1 MKFMDNVQ
9 FAFTVDDVC
18 LKDFSSVYGFRQLLD
33 FLNEED
39 VPATFFVVPF
49 DSDIPL
55 DKKPEWVDILQEAL
69 STGHELALHGY
80 RHQAFEWGIPP
91 EFIMAYEHE
100 ESRRLTENRKEIE
113 SHFTVEKFSAKLNLG
128 LDIFQQALSLRPKGF
143 RAPYASTCPALL
155 PAVKSC
161 GFDYDS
167 TLIINP
173 KGWKYVVKDY
183 TPGIIWRKD
192 VPHGPFRHTAGLVE
206 IPIMAEYTWFLKAAD
221 IERHFGLIKEDFD
234 LSAETGGT
242 MVPVCHVG
250 PVTGPN
256 DAGLEV
262 YRRLF
267 RHARKKGVIFQTLS
281 KIAANLG
288 LDRRCSAGS

>member
-1 MKFMDNVQ
+1 MDKVQ

-18 LKDFSSVYGFRQLLD
+18 LKNFSSVAGFQQLLD
-33 FLNEED
+33 FLKQEG

-55 DKKPEWVDILQEAL
+55 YKKPEWVEVLQKAL
-69 STGHELALHGY
+69 SAGHELALHGY

-100 ESRRLTENRKEIE
+100 ESRRLAENRPEIE
-113 SHFTVEKFSAKLNLG
+113 SHFTAEKFSAKLKLG
-128 LDIFQQALSLRPKGF
+128 RDIFEQALSFRPDGF
-143 RAPYASTCPALL
+143 RAPYAATCPALM
-155 PAVKSC
+155 PALKSC
-161 GFDYDS
+161 GFVYDS

-183 TPGIIWRKD
+183 TPGIIWRDD
-192 VPHGPFRHTAGLVE
+192 VPHSPFKHAAGLVE
-206 IPIMAEYTWFLKAAD
+206 IPIMAEYTWFLKASD
-221 IERHFGLIKEDFD
+221 VERHFRLIKEDFD

-242 MVPVCHVG
+242 MLSLCHVG

-256 DAGLEV
+256 DSGLEV

-267 RHARKKGVIFQTLS
+267 RHARKQDVIFRTLNN
-281 KIAANLG
+281 IAASLG
-288 LDRRCSAGS
+288 PNRS